1 MNGGPG
7 RTSRLPRPS
16 HARSGGRRHVQG
28 GHGGG
33 HRRERGRQRRPRG
46 CLLCRLVGPPIPGR
60 SDRIFLPTLTVR
72 HWKESPPRW
81 SPSSLG
87 FFLGAYEQ
95 VTDETVA
102 RVQWAADG
110 VLPRLGARPA
120 RAVLRPGRVSGV
132 VPGNDPL
139 RRRGRRRRVLYSW
152 GRLQREPMK
161 CEIVCANCHRVRSC
175 RRSLASLPGGNGK
188 GRRRKAA

>member
-1 MNGGPG
+1 MSEPMPEGLCALVADATAECEALLTPG
-7 RTSRLPRPS
+7 AAS
-16 HARSGGRRHVQG
+16 AAA
-28 GHGGG
+28 
-33 HRRERGRQRRPRG
+33 
-46 CLLCRLVGPPIPGR
+46 
-60 SDRIFLPTLTVR
+60 
-72 HWKESPPRW
+72 
-81 SPSSLG
+81 
-87 FFLGAYEQ
+87 FFLGWAH
-95 VTDETVA
+95 A
-102 RVQWAADG
+102 RRGQFFDLDRFQA
-110 VLPRLGARPA
+110 L
-120 RAVLRPGRVSGV
+120 